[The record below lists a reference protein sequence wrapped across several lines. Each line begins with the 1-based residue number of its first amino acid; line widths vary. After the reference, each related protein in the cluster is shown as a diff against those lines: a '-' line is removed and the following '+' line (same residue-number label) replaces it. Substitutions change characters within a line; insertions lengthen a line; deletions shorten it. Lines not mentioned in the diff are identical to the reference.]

1 MSLQGHEDDV
11 FVIECATF
19 SKNLAVTAGH
29 DGRIKM
35 WNINSGEVLL
45 DYYNMIDGQVI
56 VSDSQFGGGYKGQ
69 ISTIDSGRLGATN
82 SQFGF

>member
-1 MSLQGHEDDV
+1 MAQLACDLSVQGHEDDV

-45 DYYNMIDGQVI
+45 DYYNMIDGQVS
-56 VSDSQFGGGYKGQ
+56 VFVA
-69 ISTIDSGRLGATN
+69 SGLRL
-82 SQFGF
+82 SIRWE